1 MRRTRQSAKL
11 WRSLP
16 FRCAMSLRLV
26 RLTCLALLLSLCA
39 CSASPPRS
47 TPPVAA
53 GAPAALLLVSIDG
66 LHADALGRGDTPHLD
81 RLAAEGVRAQWM
93 RPSYPV
99 LTFPNHFT
107 LATGLRPDHHGV
119 VHNSMKDPALGR
131 FVVADTEAG
140 RNPAWWQA
148 QPLWTTATRAGIVTG
163 VWAWPGSA
171 AAIDGVRPRYFHA
184 FDASVPLPPRI
195 DAVATWLTAPGAER
209 ARFAALYLEQVDK
222 AGHDSGPSADATRDA
237 IRAVDAALGAL
248 LARLDAAG
256 IAIDV
261 VVVSDHGMAEVPQ
274 GHYLAVEDMASME
287 EAEVTSIGQV
297 IGLAPRTGHEAAV
310 TARLA
315 GRHPHYQ
322 CWRKQDIPA
331 RLHYGTHPRV
341 PPLVCQMDEGW
352 NALPRARLE
361 RLDVDGSHD
370 RGAHGYD
377 PDSPSMRAVFIAH
390 GPSFREGV
398 VLPPFD
404 NVDVYPLLA
413 RRLGLAPR
421 PNDGDPR
428 TLLPALRDP

>member
-16 FRCAMSLRLV
+16 LPCAMSLRLV
-26 RLTCLALLLSLCA
+26 RLACLALLLSLCA
-39 CSASPPRS
+39 CSAPSSRPA
-47 TPPVAA
+47 PPVAA
-53 GAPAALLLVSIDG
+53 EAPVPLLLVSIDG
-66 LHADALGRGDTPHLD
+66 LRADALGRGDTPHLD
-81 RLAAEGVRAQWM
+81 RLAAGGVRAQWM

-107 LATGLRPDHHGV
+107 LVTGLRPDHHGV
-119 VHNSMKDPALGR
+119 VHNAMKDPVLGR
-131 FVVADTEAG
+131 FAVADAAAA
-140 RNPAWWQA
+140 RDPAWWQA

-163 VWAWPGSA
+163 VWAWPGAA
-171 AAIDGVRPRYFHA
+171 AAIDGVVPRYFHA
-184 FDASVPLPPRI
+184 FDASVPLQPRI
-195 DAVATWLTAPGAER
+195 DAVAAWLAAPGAAR
-209 ARFAALYLEQVDK
+209 AHFAAVYLEQVDQ
-222 AGHDSGPSADATRDA
+222 AGHAAGPSADATRAA

-256 IAIDV
+256 IAVDV
-261 VVVSDHGMAEVPQ
+261 VVVSDHGMAEVPE
-274 GHYLAVEDMASME
+274 GHYLAVEEMAAMD
-287 EAEVTSIGQV
+287 EAEVTSVGQV
-297 IGLAPRTGHEAAV
+297 IGLVPRAGHEAAV

-315 GRHPHYQ
+315 GRHAQYE
-322 CWRKQDIPA
+322 CWRRQDIPA

-352 NALPRARLE
+352 NALPQAWLE
-361 RLDVDGSHD
+361 RRAADGRHD

-377 PDSPSMRAVFIAH
+377 PDAPSMRAVFIAH
-390 GPSFREGV
+390 GPSFRAGA

-413 RRLGLAPR
+413 RRLGLAPQ

-428 TLLPALRDP
+428 TLLPALREP